1 MTDKMETRKHK
12 LTINIRHMDF
22 ILDDDDDVDGDNC
35 NDVAH
40 IEHDDF
46 EAILV
51 QIVELLF
58 IFLVLSPS
66 DIGLLHTIPFT
77 PVYT

>member
-1 MTDKMETRKHK
+1 MTDQMETRKRK
-12 LTINIRHMDF
+12 LIINIRHMDF

-35 NDVAH
+35 NAVAH
-40 IEHDDF
+40 IKQDDF

-66 DIGLLHTIPFT
+66 DIGLKIKISCGKE
-77 PVYT
+77 Y

>member
-1 MTDKMETRKHK
+1 M
-12 LTINIRHMDF
+12 LGIMDF
-22 ILDDDDDVDGDNC
+22 ILDDDEDVDGDTSSK
-35 NDVAH
+35 
-40 IEHDDF
+40 IFF

-66 DIGLLHTIPFT
+66 DIGLLHTSDESICSQ
-77 PVYT
+77 